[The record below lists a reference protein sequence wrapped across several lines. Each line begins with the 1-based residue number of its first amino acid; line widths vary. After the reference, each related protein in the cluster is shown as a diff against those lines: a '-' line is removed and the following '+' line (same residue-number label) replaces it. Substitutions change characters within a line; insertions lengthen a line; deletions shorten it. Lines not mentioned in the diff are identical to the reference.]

1 MNGRFTKHRTL
12 LNAMLFCSV
21 LLCVALFTQA
31 AFAGTLD
38 GTVKNGT
45 NGKLATGTDVI
56 LIQLQGG
63 MQPVANTKTDA
74 QGHYHFDN
82 PQLGTGPMLVRVV
95 YKGVNYHEPITPGK
109 TTADVEV
116 FEPTDKPDAFSVAN
130 HAIILQPNGSELM
143 VGEEYMIAN
152 KTQPP
157 VAFYRADGSFNFTV
171 PDGADFNQAA
181 AWGTSGMPVVQGT
194 IDKGRNKMAIA
205 FPFRPGES
213 GVRLSYKMPYAG
225 NHLMLRNVSPYATE
239 RLIIAA
245 PPTVQISGSGISPAG
260 QDQGFNVYM
269 RDNVAANSPIDVS
282 VSGTAP
288 LPASNQGARTGGGAA
303 GAAASADDSQN
314 ASVNSR
320 ADAGGA
326 EAPSVS
332 ATTIPARLDG
342 LKWILTGG
350 FASLFVLGFAYL
362 WLRPRSV
369 VASNGTGA
377 ITDVDAS
384 QSRSA
389 KKSAARASS
398 ARAAIDQPPVS
409 SAVPAKAAEAAAAI
423 DNEVRGSLD
432 ELKDSIFRLELRR
445 QAGTVSEE
453 DYVRERERVEK
464 TLRGL
469 VRG

>member
-1 MNGRFTKHRTL
+1 
-12 LNAMLFCSV
+12 
-21 LLCVALFTQA
+21 
-31 AFAGTLD
+31 
-38 GTVKNGT
+38 
-45 NGKLATGTDVI
+45 
-56 LIQLQGG
+56 
-63 MQPVANTKTDA
+63 
-74 QGHYHFDN
+74 
-82 PQLGTGPMLVRVV
+82 
-95 YKGVNYHEPITPGK
+95 
-109 TTADVEV
+109 
-116 FEPTDKPDAFSVAN
+116 
-130 HAIILQPNGSELM
+130 
-143 VGEEYMIAN
+143 
-152 KTQPP
+152 
-157 VAFYRADGSFNFTV
+157 
-171 PDGADFNQAA
+171 
-181 AWGTSGMPVVQGT
+181 
-194 IDKGRNKMAIA
+194 
-205 FPFRPGES
+205 
-213 GVRLSYKMPYAG
+213 
-225 NHLMLRNVSPYATE
+225 
-239 RLIIAA
+239 
-245 PPTVQISGSGISPAG
+245 
-260 QDQGFNVYM
+260 
-269 RDNVAANSPIDVS
+269 
-282 VSGTAP
+282 
-288 LPASNQGARTGGGAA
+288 
-303 GAAASADDSQN
+303 
-314 ASVNSR
+314 
-320 ADAGGA
+320 
-326 EAPSVS
+326 VS